1 MFSIIVLSVARMPG
15 TSTVPVK
22 ITGCMNPVKLIA
34 WLQQALSGSMLDR
47 EPQLVIRAKL
57 FEAGLRLIP
66 G

>member
-1 MFSIIVLSVARMPG
+1 MPD